1 MGPID
6 PWSMNVWNWNP
17 EAQRLASSAVYTH
30 LVTPIFTQVFP
41 LPSPAAVTS
50 SSGMRSSPVASIS
63 LVISFFWWINDCF
76 LISLFSIS
84 LSLSLPF
91 SFSLI
96 QFCPF
101 CSHLSVLCFYS
112 ALFISSIF
120 PSNYFFKSC
129 FLLICC
135 FLSFTYRL
143 VHLLSRFVTS
153 YVKFNKRIH
162 NIGIITWR

>member
-63 LVISFFWWINDCF
+63 PVISFFWWINDCF
-76 LISLFSIS
+76 LISLFSF
-84 LSLSLPF
+84 SLSLPF

-135 FLSFTYRL
+135 FWSFTYRL

>member
-17 EAQRLASSAVYTH
+17 EAQKTCLFSCLYSLGHSHFHSS
-30 LVTPIFTQVFP
+30 L
-41 LPSPAAVTS
+41 S
-50 SSGMRSSPVASIS
+50 SSISGSGDLLLRNAIFSSGLYFSGHILL
-63 LVISFFWWINDCF
+63 LVNKR
-76 LISLFSIS
+76 LFSYFS
-84 LSLSLPF
+84 VLYFSLSLPF